1 MKEIK
6 ITFLILTL
14 SFLSIN
20 FSCSTSDDEV
30 KIEDLG
36 SLDTELI
43 RRDFSGVVLVAQN
56 DDILFNKA
64 YGRKNSQENGF
75 NDIDTVF
82 DMGSIT
88 KQFTAAGILKLE
100 MQNELSVSDSLSKY
114 FDAVPNDKKNI
125 TIHQL
130 LTHSS
135 GLVGGI
141 GGDYE
146 TITEEEFLDQV
157 FDSELISPVGESF
170 NYSNVGYSLLGLII
184 EKASGIDYESFLN
197 LEIFEPSN
205 MSHSGYIIPDWLQDE
220 VANGYLNGVEN
231 NKPNEENWSD
241 DGPYLNLK
249 ANGGILTRASD
260 LLLWSQSIMNN
271 TVLDEAATSKYLF
284 PHFQPTNLYESYG
297 YGWGIEN
304 NDSENKLVVHGGT
317 TDFFASDMWIHP
329 NKGITIIVL
338 SNELEEFVYTIA
350 GEISDF
356 LLAE

>member
-1 MKEIK
+1 MKR
-6 ITFLILTL
+6 TNTILVLLTM
-14 SFLSIN
+14 SFLSMNLSCTNSDEEVIIDD
-20 FSCSTSDDEV
+20 FS
-30 KIEDLG
+30 DL
-36 SLDTELI
+36 DAELI
-43 RRDFSGVVLVAQN
+43 ARDFSGVVLVAQN
-56 DDILFNKA
+56 DNILFNKA

-75 NDIDTVF
+75 HDINTVF

-100 MQNELSVSDSLSKY
+100 MQNTLSVNDSLSKY
-114 FDAVPNDKKNI
+114 FDTVPNDKENI

-157 FDSELISPVGESF
+157 FDSELISSVGERF

-184 EKASGIDYESFLN
+184 EKVSGMDYESFLN

-205 MSHSGYIIPDWLQDE
+205 MHHTGYIIPDWQQDE

-231 NKPNEENWSD
+231 NKPNEENWSEN
-241 DGPYLNLK
+241 GPYLNLK
-249 ANGGILTRASD
+249 GNGGILTRAND

-271 TVLDEAATSKYLF
+271 TVLDEAATNKYLF
-284 PHFQPTNLYESYG
+284 PHFQPTNIYESYG

-304 NDSENKLVVHGGT
+304 NDSENKLVLHGGT
-317 TDFFASDMWIHP
+317 TDFFASDMWIYP
-329 NKGITIIVL
+329 NKGITIVVL
-338 SNELEEFVYTIA
+338 SNELEAFVYTIA
-350 GEISDF
+350 GAISNF
-356 LLAE
+356 LLTE

>member
-1 MKEIK
+1 MKKIK
-6 ITFLILTL
+6 TIVLLLTL
-14 SFLSIN
+14 SFLSMN

-30 KIEDLG
+30 KIEDFS

-43 RRDFSGVVLVAQN
+43 ARDFTGVVLVAQN

-75 NDIDTVF
+75 NDINTVF

-100 MQNELSVSDSLSKY
+100 MQNELSVNDSLSKY

-135 GLVGGI
+135 GLVVGI

-146 TITEEEFLDQV
+146 TITEEAFLEQV
-157 FDSELISPVGESF
+157 FDSELISPVGERF

-184 EKASGIDYESFLN
+184 EKVSGLDYEGFLRS
-197 LEIFEPSN
+197 EIFEPSN
-205 MSHSGYIIPDWLQDE
+205 MYHTGYIIPDWQDNE
-220 VANGYLNGVEN
+220 VANGYLNGVED

-241 DGPYLNLK
+241 NGPYLNLK
-249 ANGGILTRASD
+249 ANGGILTRAND
-260 LLLWSQSIMNN
+260 LLLWSQSILNN
-271 TVLDEAATSKYLF
+271 TVLDEVTTSKYLY
-284 PHFQPTNLYESYG
+284 PHFEPTNIYDSYG

-304 NDSENKLVVHGGT
+304 NDSENKLVLHGGT
-317 TDFFASDMWIHP
+317 TDLFASDMWIYP
-329 NKGITIIVL
+329 NKGITIIAL
-338 SNELEEFVYTIA
+338 SNEFEASVYTIA
-350 GEISDF
+350 RDISNF
-356 LLAE
+356 LLVE

>member
-1 MKEIK
+1 MKKTNTIVLL
-6 ITFLILTL
+6 LIM
-14 SFLSIN
+14 SFSLMN
-20 FSCSTSDDEV
+20 FSCTNSDDG
-30 KIEDLG
+30 IIIDDFS
-36 SLDTELI
+36 SLDKELLA
-43 RRDFSGVVLVAQN
+43 RDFSGVVLVAQN

-64 YGRKNSQENGF
+64 YGRKNSQENGL
-75 NDIDTVF
+75 NDTNTVF

-100 MQNELSVSDSLSKY
+100 MQNELSVNDNLSKY

-146 TITEEEFLDQV
+146 TITEEAFLDQV
-157 FDSELISPVGESF
+157 FDRELISPVGERF

-184 EKASGIDYESFLN
+184 EKVSGMDYESFLN
-197 LEIFEPSN
+197 LEMFEPSN
-205 MSHSGYIIPDWLQDE
+205 MYHTGYIIPDWQQNE

-241 DGPYLNLK
+241 NGPYLNLK
-249 ANGGILTRASD
+249 GNGGILTRAND
-260 LLLWSQSIMNN
+260 LLRWSQSIMNN
-271 TVLDEAATSKYLF
+271 TVLDEATTSKYLF
-284 PHFQPTNLYESYG
+284 PHFQPTNIYDSYG

-317 TDFFASDMWIHP
+317 TDYFASDMWIYP

-338 SNELEEFVYTIA
+338 SNELKESVYTIA
-350 GEISDF
+350 PEISNF

>member
-1 MKEIK
+1 MKNIN
-6 ITFLILTL
+6 LILLLVL
-14 SFLSIN
+14 SFLLLN

-30 KIEDLG
+30 KIEDLD

-43 RRDFSGVVLVAQN
+43 ARDFSGVVLVAQN

-64 YGRKNSQENGF
+64 YGRKNSQENGL
-75 NDIDTVF
+75 NDVNTIF
-82 DMGSIT
+82 DICSIT

-100 MQNELSVSDSLSKY
+100 MQNELSVNDSISKY

-135 GLVGGI
+135 GLLRGI

-146 TITEEEFLDQV
+146 TITEEDFLEQV
-157 FDSELISPVGESF
+157 FNSALISPVGERF

-184 EKASGIDYESFLN
+184 EKASGLDYETFLN

-205 MSHSGYIIPDWLQDE
+205 MYHTGYVIPDWQQND
-220 VANGYLNGVEN
+220 VANGYFNGVED

-241 DGPYLNLK
+241 NGPYLNLK
-249 ANGGILTRASD
+249 GNGGILSRAND
-260 LLLWSQSIMNN
+260 MLLWSQSIMNN
-271 TVLDEAATSKYLF
+271 TVLDEATTSKYLF
-284 PHFQPTNLYESYG
+284 PHFQPTNIYDSYG

-304 NDSENKLVVHGGT
+304 PNSENKLVVHGG
-317 TDFFASDMWIHP
+317 ASNLFTSDVWIYP

-338 SNELEEFVYTIA
+338 SNEFEASVYTIA
-350 GEISDF
+350 REISNF
-356 LLAE
+356 LLAQ